1 MIAGL
6 IAFTFTAI
14 SFAAPPGCEVLAH
27 PARTR
32 AGGLPADQ
40 GEAAASGES

>member
-27 PARTR
+27 SARPC
-32 AGGLPADQ
+32 AESLPADQ
-40 GEAAASGES
+40 GEAAVSGES